1 MMGPFFLGAAS
12 AIWLGVLTSISP
24 CPMVTNIAA
33 IFFIG
38 RHVTVTYQVLL
49 SGLLYTFGRI
59 LAYVALGAL
68 IVRGILSIPGASNFL
83 QGYMNKI
90 IGPLLILAGMF
101 LLELIQI
108 NVSVSISGERMQK
121 HVAKRGIWGAGILGM
136 LFALSFCPVSA
147 ALFFGSLIPLSI
159 KYRSD
164 LLLPLLYG
172 IGTGL
177 PVLVFAILVAMGAG
191 WVGRALG
198 KLNQLERWTR
208 IITGS
213 IFILA
218 GIYLT
223 IRHIFLAP

>member
-1 MMGPFFLGAAS
+1 MGTFFLGAAS

-38 RHVTVTYQVLL
+38 RHVTNTYQVLL

>member
-1 MMGPFFLGAAS
+1 MGPFFLGAAS

-38 RHVTVTYQVLL
+38 RHVTNTYQVLL

-59 LAYVALGAL
+59 LTYVALGAL